1 MDLGVSLSL
10 LVLVAIYESVLTHCR
25 INPGGQGSMFTTRTS
40 NFGQQD
46 PNCIK
51 SITKNKQMG
60 LYQILKASAKQRN
73 QESTDN
79 LQKEKKNCL
88 LFLRDSQPFR
98 AFSDKMQRAIAR
110 MS

>member
-73 QESTDN
+73 HQSEETIYSMTKSVGIYSLDRV
-79 LQKEKKNCL
+79 LISRKH
-88 LFLRDSQPFR
+88 
-98 AFSDKMQRAIAR
+98 
-110 MS
+110 